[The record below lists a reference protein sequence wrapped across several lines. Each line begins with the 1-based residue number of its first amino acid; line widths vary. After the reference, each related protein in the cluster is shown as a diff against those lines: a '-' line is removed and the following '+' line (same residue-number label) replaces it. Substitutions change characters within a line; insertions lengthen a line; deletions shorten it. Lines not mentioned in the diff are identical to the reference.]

1 MTIHCDGAL
10 SDAVLQ
16 AARNAIPSD
25 WHKLITLPPSSKR
38 NQPLLALLACLI
50 DATQATAKAIEDNAF
65 DDNGGIDHQLAREFS
80 IQLSWIQIAIANAAE
95 PPSL

>member
-25 WHKLITLPPSSKR
+25 WHRWLLLPPSSKR
-38 NQPLLALLACLI
+38 NQPLLVLLACLI
-50 DATQATAKAIEDNAF
+50 DAAQAIAKAIEDNAF
-65 DDNGGIDHQLAREFS
+65 DDNGGIDHQLTKEFS
-80 IQLSWIQIAIANAAE
+80 IQLSQIQTAITNAAE